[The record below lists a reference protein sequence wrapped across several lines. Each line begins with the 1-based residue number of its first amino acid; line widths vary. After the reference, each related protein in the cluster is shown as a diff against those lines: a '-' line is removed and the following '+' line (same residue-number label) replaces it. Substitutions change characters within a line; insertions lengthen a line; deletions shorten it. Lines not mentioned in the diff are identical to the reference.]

1 MKLPRWTV
9 WPAFAVLAAF
19 LVPAIPSPGSNRD
32 AALRSGAA
40 NDAPAQRAYPAQ
52 TKHPRMVV
60 LGIDGLDPELLQ
72 ETIAKFPAE
81 TRNFQALIAS
91 GGIHSLGTST
101 PPQSPVAWS
110 NFITGLD
117 PGGHGIFDFIHRD
130 PATRGLRVSTTV
142 AEEESSIAVPFSEKE
157 LPLGGDPR
165 SNRSGKA
172 FWTLLRE
179 HGVPADIWRMPANFP
194 AEASEGWSFSGMM
207 TPALDSAYGVSKLY
221 TNDPSLQS
229 KLSADR
235 IVAIREYEDGIVTT
249 ELVGPENPFI
259 ARDDH
264 GQRQR
269 AQIPMRLLVDRTAE
283 RAGEKVGAL
292 VVEIGERPLVLAP
305 GEWSD
310 FTRVKFAL
318 LPHGVADV
326 WGEVRFYLRRLDP
339 TIQLYCSPV
348 NIDPVKPI
356 APISA
361 PTSAGETVARAIGPY
376 YTQGMP
382 EDVNAL
388 KERML
393 SDAEFMDQSGLVHA
407 EGERMLGFALDRW
420 LARPDGGLLFFYFSG
435 VDLCSHM
442 MWRHVDAQHPHHDT
456 KLAAESSTKWS
467 GRAGSTW
474 KDVLHDL
481 HLQMDR
487 VVGEVR
493 AQLPA
498 DALLVVMSDHGFAP
512 YYRKFSLN
520 TWLYENGYLV
530 LVDGETKEKPR
541 DDPDYHWVDISIAQD
556 GSSAVDWSKTR
567 AYGMGFNGL
576 YLNLAGRE
584 GVADA
589 ATPHGFPAVAGSVQ
603 PGAEA
608 DALLAELKA
617 KLEALVD
624 PKSGARVIVRCDRA
638 RDVYTGARVAEA
650 PDLLVG
656 YASGYDNSDP
666 SSLGRV
672 PREVFEDNLG
682 GTFNGS
688 HLMAPEIVPG
698 ILLTNGGVREGEH
711 RLEDLTVEI
720 LRRYGIAPAPG
731 MKGHAVLK

>member
-19 LVPAIPSPGSNRD
+19 LVPAIPITGSKREPAGGTGRAD
-32 AALRSGAA
+32 AA
-40 NDAPAQRAYPAQ
+40 APEHAYPAS
-52 TKHPRMVV
+52 TKHPRIVV

-72 ETIAKFPAE
+72 ETIAKFPGG
-81 TRNFQALIAS
+81 TRHFQALIAR
-91 GGIHSLGTST
+91 GGLHSLGTTT

-110 NFITGLD
+110 SFITGLD

-130 PATRGLRVSTTV
+130 PVTRAALVSTTIT
-142 AEEESSIAVPFSEKE
+142 EEPRALAVPFTDHE

-172 FWTLLRE
+172 FWTLLAE

-194 AEASEGWSFSGMM
+194 VESAQGWSFSGMM

-229 KLSADR
+229 KLAADR
-235 IVAIREYEDGIVTT
+235 VVAIREYEDGVVTT
-249 ELVGPENPFI
+249 ELVGPENPFEKLG
-259 ARDDH
+259 AH
-264 GQRQR
+264 GERPR
-269 AQIPMRLLVDRTAE
+269 AKAAMRLLVDRTAE
-283 RAGEKVGAL
+283 RAGQRVGAL
-292 VVEIGERPLVLAP
+292 VVEVGERPLVLAP
-305 GEWSD
+305 GEWSA
-310 FTRVKFAL
+310 FTRVKFSM

-326 WGEVRFYLRRLDP
+326 WGEVRFYLRKLDP

-348 NIDPVKPI
+348 NIDPVAPI

-361 PTSAGETVARAIGPY
+361 PKSASAKVAEAVGAF

-393 SDAEFMDQSGLVHA
+393 SDAEFMEQAGLVHT
-407 EGERMLGFALDRW
+407 EGDRMLGYALDRF
-420 LARPDGGLLFFYFSG
+420 LAQEDGGFLFFYFSG

-442 MWRHVDAQHPHHDT
+442 MWRHADAGHPHHDG
-456 KLAAESSTKWS
+456 KLAAQSSEKWS

-474 KDVLHDL
+474 NDVIHDL
-481 HLQMDR
+481 HLQMDA
-487 VVGEVR
+487 VLGEVTAR
-493 AQLPA
+493 LPD

-520 TWLYENGYLV
+520 TWLLENGYLV
-530 LVDGETKEKPR
+530 LAAGEEKEKPR
-541 DDPDYHWVDISIAQD
+541 DDPDYHQVNIQVAHD

-584 GVADA
+584 G
-589 ATPHGFPAVAGSVQ
+589 TEHGEARGAPGCVQ
-603 PGAEA
+603 PGADA

-624 PKSGARVIVRCDRA
+624 PKNGARVVLRCDRA
-638 RDVYTGARVAEA
+638 RDVYSGARVGEA

-688 HLMAPEIVPG
+688 HLMAPEVVPG
-698 ILLTNGGVREGEH
+698 ILLTNGVVRAGDH

-720 LRRYGIAPAPG
+720 LRRYGIAPQPG
-731 MKGHAVLK
+731 MKGHAVLE